1 MRLNRFALLTFAEE
15 RSEAACKNR
24 RQRALTVMGGDGSC
38 STLALAGNSISPAP
52 LQVLQQQEF
61 QEPAE
66 GGRSQEGQ
74 CGLNAGG
81 EKARRPP
88 AEPNWRR
95 HRGAGEGGPCPFVFY
110 FSFSRGR
117 GFVLGELFP

>member
-81 EKARRPP
+81 EKTRRRP
-88 AEPNWRR
+88 AEPN
-95 HRGAGEGGPCPFVFY
+95 AGLSKPTGPVKPACPVAVNQIGLIGL
-110 FSFSRGR
+110 RL
-117 GFVLGELFP
+117 VLR